1 MALVSKQKGKSMIK
15 RNLLM
20 NNAISRESFSNFLRE
35 LSKRSDNVLVS
46 FSGIDP
52 AVSALIVDVVEL
64 WEAEKWRFLT
74 MADNARL
81 NPTTHV
87 FPNSQPASILV

>member
-1 MALVSKQKGKSMIK
+1 MIK

-20 NNAISRESFSNFLRE
+20 NNAISRESFSKFLQE
-35 LSKRSDNVLVS
+35 LSKRSDNTLLNTDAGSKSIVAEAYPAAVALV
-46 FSGIDP
+46 
-52 AVSALIVDVVEL
+52 VDAICL

-81 NPTTHV
+81 NPESHV
-87 FPNSQPASILV
+87 FPNSMPASVRL

>member
-1 MALVSKQKGKSMIK
+1 MIK
-15 RNLLM
+15 RSLLI
-20 NNAISRESFSNFLRE
+20 NNAISRESFSKFLQE

-46 FSGIDP
+46 FGGVDP

-81 NPTTHV
+81 NPTSHV
-87 FPNSQPASILV
+87 FPNSEPAHIRL

>member
-1 MALVSKQKGKSMIK
+1 MIK

-20 NNAISRESFSNFLRE
+20 NNAISRESLSKFIKE
-35 LSKRSDNVLVS
+35 LAKRSDNACFVGGTAPIIASLLVDA
-46 FSGIDP
+46 I
-52 AVSALIVDVVEL
+52 EL

-81 NPTTHV
+81 NPEAHV
-87 FPNSQPASILV
+87 FPNSTPLHMRP